1 MKTYLEH
8 AEALD
13 GLEFLS
19 TGRGRRAGA
28 LGILAKLNETA
39 NDAEIDTTA
48 SSPSRFTRSTSTPSE
63 NSRCGS
69 LAKQTPPSR
78 HKRQDIPMAYRA
90 TIDHPRREPQL
101 LHQRGTSYVASRCPG
116 GQI

>member
-1 MKTYLEH
+1 MKTHLEH

-39 NDAEIDTTA
+39 NDGETDKTVKSALPLQQEHVR
-48 SSPSRFTRSTSTPSE
+48 PC
-63 NSRCGS
+63 NRCGS
-69 LAKQTPPSR
+69 PAKTTPPSR
-78 HKRQDIPMAYRA
+78 HNGKTSRWRTGKIPVVGLNK
-90 TIDHPRREPQL
+90 E
-101 LHQRGTSYVASRCPG
+101 
-116 GQI
+116 